1 MKIIKSYDIDKEVNP
16 NDKVINL
23 DGLKEWSFQREKY
36 NEIISISFCLKFKTY
51 LCRPK
56 LSSTEMFY
64 MKLYSRSEE
73 IINSNLDIVNYL
85 KFMQEYIH
93 LKCLLFNDVQTLCFS
108 FMKKHKV
115 YEKNRFL
122 KINSKSY
129 KKLKEIILFYRDNKD
144 LSPMDNKIYELLSDD
159 VKDLIKRYK

>member
-1 MKIIKSYDIDKEVNP
+1 
-16 NDKVINL
+16 
-23 DGLKEWSFQREKY
+23 
-36 NEIISISFCLKFKTY
+36 
-51 LCRPK
+51 
-56 LSSTEMFY
+56 
-64 MKLYSRSEE
+64 
-73 IINSNLDIVNYL
+73 
-85 KFMQEYIH
+85 MQEYIH
-93 LKCLLFNDVQTLCFS
+93 LKCLLFNDVQSLCLS

-144 LSPMDNKIYELLSDD
+144 LSPMDSKIYELLSDD